1 MAPLDV
7 IDLQDKLPLDE
18 ELGLLLAPDQP
29 LEEESRQCLYLHVAQ
44 AFNEGDT
51 ALRKT
56 LLFRKEFWQSSSTT
70 FEYLGEATPHIYSA
84 EAFVRHNA

>member
-29 LEEESRQCLYLHVAQ
+29 LEEESRQ
-44 AFNEGDT
+44 
-51 ALRKT
+51 T